1 MSKIETSVIKPQ
13 ISFTENLID
22 YILITEESEKELDV
36 KSQDITN
43 FIDNNEGKGKSDEEK
58 DKLYSEAQ
66 EIWSVYKNLLQDT
79 KYNFN
84 LNRAQWKF
92 ITDLILTKVEYDVN
106 TVFLGLELTNLFEG
120 MKGTKFTNDYEL
132 KTFEVNATEVTYI
145 YHLIST
151 HKIKGLTK
159 DALTFSQIL
168 RKIGDIS
175 KVFNYY
181 ETLGKNLSGD
191 VQDWVAAF
199 EEGVTREAKNP
210 AQTELQFEEEEV
222 K

>member
-1 MSKIETSVIKPQ
+1 MSKIETMVVKPQ
-13 ISFTENLID
+13 VSFTENLID
-22 YILITEESEKELDV
+22 YLLITEDAEKELDI
-36 KSQDITN
+36 KSQEITN
-43 FIDNNEGKGKSDEEK
+43 FIDNNDGKGKSDEEK
-58 DKLYSEAQ
+58 DKLYAEAQ

-84 LNRAQWKF
+84 LNRPQWKF
-92 ITDLILTKVEYDVN
+92 ITDLILNKVEYDVN
-106 TVFLGLELTNLFEG
+106 TVFLGLELTDLFEG
-120 MKGTKFTNDYEL
+120 MKGTKFNDDQEL
-132 KTFEVNATEVTYI
+132 KVFEVNATEVTYI

-181 ETLGKNLSGD
+181 ETIGKNLSGD

-199 EEGVTREAKNP
+199 EEGVTREIKNP
-210 AQTELQFEEEEV
+210 KQTELQFEEEV

>member
-1 MSKIETSVIKPQ
+1 MSKVKNLLENNVIKPQ
-13 ISFTENLID
+13 INFNENLID
-22 YILITEESEKELDV
+22 YILISEKSENELDI
-36 KSQDITN
+36 KSNEITN
-43 FIDNNEGKGKSDEEK
+43 FIDGNNGKGKSDEDK

-66 EIWSVYKNLLQDT
+66 EIWTSYKDLLQET

-84 LNRAQWKF
+84 LNRPQWKF
-92 ITDLILTKVEYDVN
+92 ITELILNKVEYDVN
-106 TVFLGLELTNLFEG
+106 TVFLGLELIDLFEG
-120 MKGTKFTNDYEL
+120 MKGAKFKDDYEL
-132 KTFEVNATEVTYI
+132 KAFEVNATEVTYI

-159 DALTFSQIL
+159 DAITFSQIL

-181 ETLGKNLSGD
+181 ETLGKNLSAD

-199 EEGVTREAKNP
+199 EEGVTREVKNTYKEE
-210 AQTELQFEEEEV
+210 TEL

>member
-1 MSKIETSVIKPQ
+1 MSKIETNVIKPQ
-13 ISFTENLID
+13 INFSENLID
-22 YILITEESEKELDV
+22 YTLIEEVSENKLDE

-43 FIDNNEGKGKSDEEK
+43 FINSNEGKGKSDEEK
-58 DKLYSEAQ
+58 DKLYSSAQ
-66 EIWSVYKNLLQDT
+66 EIWNSYKDILQDT

-84 LNRAQWKF
+84 LNRSQWKF
-92 ITDLILTKVEYDVN
+92 LTDLILTKVEYDVN
-106 TVFLGLELTNLFEG
+106 TVFLGLELTDLFEG

-132 KTFEVNATEVTYI
+132 KIFEVNATEVTYI

-151 HKIKGLTK
+151 QKIKGLTK
-159 DALTFSQIL
+159 DAVTFSQIL

-199 EEGVTREAKNP
+199 EEGVTREVKNP
-210 AQTELQFEEEEV
+210 AQTELQFEEEV

>member
-1 MSKIETSVIKPQ
+1 MSKIETNVIKPQ
-13 ISFTENLID
+13 INFTENLID
-22 YILITEESEKELDV
+22 YILITEEAEKELDI

-43 FIDNNEGKGKSDEEK
+43 FIDSNDGKGKSDEEK
-58 DKLYSEAQ
+58 DTLYAQAQ
-66 EIWSVYKNLLQDT
+66 EIWTSYKDLLQET

-84 LNRAQWKF
+84 LNRSQWKF
-92 ITDLILTKVEYDVN
+92 ITDLILSKVEYDVN
-106 TVFLGLELTNLFEG
+106 TVFLGLELIDLFEG
-120 MKGTKFTNDYEL
+120 MKGTKFVNDYEL

-159 DALTFSQIL
+159 DAQTFSQIL

-199 EEGVTREAKNP
+199 EEGVTREVKNTT
-210 AQTELQFEEEEV
+210 QTELQFEEEV

>member
-1 MSKIETSVIKPQ
+1 MSKIETNVIKPQ
-13 ISFTENLID
+13 INFTENLID
-22 YILITEESEKELDV
+22 YILITEEAEKELDL

-106 TVFLGLELTNLFEG
+106 TVFLGLELTTLFEG

-199 EEGVTREAKNP
+199 EEGVTREVKNTT
-210 AQTELQFEEEEV
+210 QTELQFEEEV

>member
-1 MSKIETSVIKPQ
+1 MSKIETNVIKPQ
-13 ISFTENLID
+13 INFTENLID
-22 YILITEESEKELDV
+22 YILISEDSEKELDI

-43 FIDNNEGKGKSDEEK
+43 FIDSNDGKGKSDEEK

-66 EIWSVYKNLLQDT
+66 EIWNVYKNLLQET

-84 LNRAQWKF
+84 LNRSQWKF
-92 ITDLILTKVEYDVN
+92 ITDLILTKIEYDVN
-106 TVFLGLELTNLFEG
+106 TVFLGLELTDLFEG
-120 MKGTKFTNDYEL
+120 MKVTKFSNDYEL

-145 YHLIST
+145 YHLISA

-181 ETLGKNLSGD
+181 ETLGKNLSAD
-191 VQDWVAAF
+191 VQDWVATF
-199 EEGVTREAKNP
+199 EEGVIREVKNK
-210 AQTELQFEEEEV
+210 QTEIQFEEV

>member
-1 MSKIETSVIKPQ
+1 
-13 ISFTENLID
+13 L
-22 YILITEESEKELDV
+22 
-36 KSQDITN
+36 
-43 FIDNNEGKGKSDEEK
+43 
-58 DKLYSEAQ
+58 
-66 EIWSVYKNLLQDT
+66 
-79 KYNFN
+79 
-84 LNRAQWKF
+84 
-92 ITDLILTKVEYDVN
+92 EYDVN
-106 TVFLGLELTNLFEG
+106 TVFFAIELTELL
-120 MKGTKFTNDYEL
+120 GTMRDVKYSNDDEL
-132 KTFEVNATEVTYI
+132 IAFPVNATEITYI

-159 DALTFSQIL
+159 DAQTFSQIL

-199 EEGVTREAKNP
+199 EEGVTREVKNP
-210 AQTELQFEEEEV
+210 AQTELQFEEEV

>member
-1 MSKIETSVIKPQ
+1 MSKIETNVIKPQ
-13 ISFTENLID
+13 INFTENLIN
-22 YILITEESEKELDV
+22 YILITEEAEKELDI
-36 KSQDITN
+36 KSQEITN
-43 FIDNNEGKGKSDEEK
+43 FIDNNDGKGKSDEEK
-58 DKLYSEAQ
+58 DKLYAKAQ
-66 EIWSVYKNLLQDT
+66 EIWNSYKNLLQET

-84 LNRAQWKF
+84 LNRLQCKF

-106 TVFLGLELTNLFEG
+106 TVFLGLELTELFEG
-120 MKGTKFTNDYEL
+120 MKGTKFVNDYEL

-199 EEGVTREAKNP
+199 EEGVTREVRNR
-210 AQTELQFEEEEV
+210 AQTELQFEEEV

>member
-1 MSKIETSVIKPQ
+1 MSKIETNVIKPQ
-13 ISFTENLID
+13 INFTENLIN
-22 YILITEESEKELDV
+22 YILITEEAEKELDI
-36 KSQDITN
+36 KSQEITN
-43 FIDNNEGKGKSDEEK
+43 FIDNNDGKGKSDEEK
-58 DKLYSEAQ
+58 DKLYAKAQ
-66 EIWSVYKNLLQDT
+66 EIWNSYKNLLQET

-84 LNRAQWKF
+84 LNRLQWKF

-106 TVFLGLELTNLFEG
+106 TVFLGLELTELFEG
-120 MKGTKFTNDYEL
+120 MKGTKFVNDYEL

-181 ETLGKNLSGD
+181 ETLGKNLSSD

-199 EEGVTREAKNP
+199 EEGVTREVKNP
-210 AQTELQFEEEEV
+210 AQTELQFEEEV